1 VFDTTQSDF
10 VKAEFR
16 KMFDSN
22 ALQHRNTL
30 HMYKI
35 TVFDTTQFDFV
46 SAESGE
52 VFGELLL
59 QIANRDRGAPVH

>member
-1 VFDTTQSDF
+1 MFDTTQYD
-10 VKAEFR
+10 VDKAEFR
-16 KMFDSN
+16 EIFD
-22 ALQHRNTL
+22 RNTL
-30 HMYKI
+30 RHFNTMHMYTI

-59 QIANRDRGAPVH
+59 QIANRDRGSPVH